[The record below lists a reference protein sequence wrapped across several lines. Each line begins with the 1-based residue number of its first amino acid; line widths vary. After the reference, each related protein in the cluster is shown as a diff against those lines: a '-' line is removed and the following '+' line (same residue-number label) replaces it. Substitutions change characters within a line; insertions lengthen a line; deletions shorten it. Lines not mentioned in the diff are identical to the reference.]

1 MTGGEPDRF
10 DEQLSDSAL
19 DDLFHK
25 SLEPGGD
32 SVQKL
37 LLDFMQ
43 DEWRELAERS
53 RVRHQRPMPNQEDAF
68 NAFSAIKISIAKGSG
83 KRDRL
88 LPDPSNVSKLT
99 AAEIKKYLGSISLK
113 YWLIGL
119 GCIGGLLAAAFQ
131 FGVWFGRIFPP

>member
-68 NAFSAIKISIAKGSG
+68 NAFSAI
-83 KRDRL
+83 R
-88 LPDPSNVSKLT
+88 
-99 AAEIKKYLGSISLK
+99 ISLK
-113 YWLIGL
+113 INRNTMKIAVSARRFSDAYGMGLIYGMESPFTVFSL
-119 GCIGGLLAAAFQ
+119 DCICITQYKFDSISD
-131 FGVWFGRIFPP
+131 FRT